1 MPPEIISPHYY
12 YYRRLTFF
20 QNSRKVSK
28 VCPSLGSRN
37 FMGNSAKKKD
47 SQNFIIVDEDAYK
60 RPEARVKTEVLNK
73 SEDPLKDFSVRSEYS
88 ESELVLKKLTE
99 EEKSQP
105 DVTNITVFKDNE
117 VKTVDPK
124 DLTDFMKNN
133 TGIRK
138 VVVEKIG
145 VEESNRVEFLY
156 ENKKPS
162 EVEEQKFKKF
172 NYKRR
177 SELEHLSEEQEAF
190 KTHKI
195 EINFLAIEKDLNS
208 DFFNPAPELKGK
220 KSNKTDETS
229 HLDFNREFEKK
240 SESKFVF
247 KSKFS
252 EESAVESEIDE
263 NIDQFEKV
271 PPKTEQEL
279 KKLSY
284 EKHTL
289 SKKRGKQHNGFY
301 YKAKDHV
308 ELFKTGS
315 QYLKDFKEGL
325 KSFAFSSYDLDL
337 IRQKTVFGVSTFFN
351 YHTDVKT
358 LIVSDGMAHSFY
370 YDYMKIQE
378 TDDRQVFDEE
388 LTYEVGISDGIELL
402 DFKHLKTIAKKIRTY
417 DFEDFIDFLVDSYDL
432 ILWDMPEVSVL
443 DSHKEIYF
451 PIIRSLDSVSLIV
464 AKDKTKIKE
473 VHDLVGYYK
482 RYQVEIK
489 GLLYNPDEK
498 DTKVKKG
505 A

>member
-1 MPPEIISPHYY
+1 
-12 YYRRLTFF
+12 
-20 QNSRKVSK
+20 
-28 VCPSLGSRN
+28 
-37 FMGNSAKKKD
+37 MGNSAKKKD
-47 SQNFIIVDEDAYK
+47 SQNFIIVDEDSYK
-60 RPEARVKTEVLNK
+60 RPESRSKNEVLEEGN
-73 SEDPLKDFSVRSEYS
+73 DPLENFSVKSEYS
-88 ESELVLKKLTE
+88 ESEMVMKKLTE

-105 DVTNITVFKDNE
+105 EVTNITVFKDNE
-117 VKTVDPK
+117 VRNVDPR

-138 VVVEKIG
+138 VVVEKFG
-145 VEESNRVEFLY
+145 VEEANRVEFLY
-156 ENKKPS
+156 DNEKPS
-162 EVEEQKFKKF
+162 EVEEQKYKKF

-177 SELEHLSEEQEAF
+177 SELEQLTEEQEAF
-190 KTHKI
+190 KSKGI
-195 EINFLAIEKDLNS
+195 EINLYEIEKDLNG
-208 DFFNPAPELKGK
+208 DFFNPIPELKGK
-220 KSNKTDETS
+220 KNKNNEEES
-229 HLDFNREFEKK
+229 HLDFNSKIEKK

-247 KSKFS
+247 KSKFT
-252 EESAVESEIDE
+252 ESDKTENEINE
-263 NIDQFEKV
+263 NIEEFEKSA
-271 PPKTEQEL
+271 PKTEQEL

-358 LIVSDGMAHSFY
+358 LIVSEGMAHSFY
-370 YDYMKIQE
+370 YEYMEIDEKE
-378 TDDRQVFDEE
+378 TRQVFDEE

-402 DFKHLKTIAKKIRTY
+402 DFDHLKKIARKIRTF

-443 DSHKEIYF
+443 DAQKEIYF

-464 AKDKTKIKE
+464 AKDKTRIQE
-473 VHDLVGYYK
+473 VNDLVGYYK

-498 DTKVKKG
+498 ESKLKKG

>member
-1 MPPEIISPHYY
+1 
-12 YYRRLTFF
+12 
-20 QNSRKVSK
+20 
-28 VCPSLGSRN
+28 
-37 FMGNSAKKKD
+37 MGNSLKKKD
-47 SQNFIIVDEDAYK
+47 SQNFVIIEDEEQYK
-60 RPEARVKTEVLNK
+60 RPEKRAKTEVQDGGP
-73 SEDPLKDFSVRSEYS
+73 DPLEGFNVHSEFSEAPIKVRP
-88 ESELVLKKLTE
+88 LTE
-99 EEKSQP
+99 EEKNQP
-105 DVTNITVFKDNE
+105 EVTNVTVYTDKDI
-117 VKTVDPK
+117 KKVDPA
-124 DLTDFMKNN
+124 DLNDFIKNN
-133 TGIRK
+133 TDIRK

-145 VEESNRVEFLY
+145 VEEANRVEVLY
-156 ENKKPS
+156 DKKKPS

-172 NYKRR
+172 NYTRR
-177 SELEHLSEEQEAF
+177 SDVDYISEEQETHRPREIKIDF
-190 KTHKI
+190 K
-195 EINFLAIEKDLNS
+195 ELDRELNS
-208 DFFNPAPELKGK
+208 EFLQSSPEIKNEK
-220 KSNKTDETS
+220 RDEIKEKPES
-229 HLDFNREFEKK
+229 HLNFNKEFEEK
-240 SESKFVF
+240 SDKKFVF

-252 EESAVESEIDE
+252 EEEKLENEVDGQISKFEASDE
-263 NIDQFEKV
+263 EK
-271 PPKTEQEL
+271 EL

-358 LIVSDGMAHSFY
+358 LIVSEGVAHSFY
-370 YDYMKIQE
+370 NEYMGIEKNE
-378 TDDRQVFDEE
+378 SRQVFDEDI
-388 LTYEVGISDGIELL
+388 TYDVGVTNGIELM
-402 DFKHLKTIAKKIRTY
+402 DFEQLRKVSRKIRTF
-417 DFEDFIDFLVDSYDL
+417 DFEDFVDFLVDSYDL

-443 DSHKEIYF
+443 DNQKEVYF

-473 VHDLVGYYK
+473 VHELVGYYK

-489 GLLYNPDEK
+489 GLLYNPDGTEYK
-498 DTKVKKG
+498 KKG

>member
-1 MPPEIISPHYY
+1 
-12 YYRRLTFF
+12 
-20 QNSRKVSK
+20 
-28 VCPSLGSRN
+28 
-37 FMGNSAKKKD
+37 MGNSAKKKD
-47 SQNFIIVDEDAYK
+47 SQNFIIVDEDSYK
-60 RPEARVKTEVLNK
+60 RPEARKISEVNQEG
-73 SEDPLKDFSVRSEYS
+73 SDPLKDFSVKSEYS
-88 ESELVLKKLTE
+88 ESEMVMKKLSE

-105 DVTNITVFKDNE
+105 EVTNITVFKDNE
-117 VKTVDPK
+117 IRNVDPR

-145 VEESNRVEFLY
+145 VEEANRVEFLY
-156 ENKKPS
+156 EDKKPS
-162 EVEEQKFKKF
+162 EVEEQKYKKF

-177 SELEHLSEEQEAF
+177 SDLEHISEEQEVF
-190 KTHKI
+190 KSKGV
-195 EINFLAIEKDLNS
+195 EINFLEIEKDLNG
-208 DFFNPAPELKGK
+208 DFFNPAPELKSK
-220 KSNKTDETS
+220 NTPTEEVES
-229 HLDFNREFEKK
+229 HLDFNRKFEKK
-240 SESKFVF
+240 SDSKFVF
-247 KSKFS
+247 KSKFT
-252 EESAVESEIDE
+252 ESEDIINNKVEQDIE
-263 NIDQFEKV
+263 EFEQV
-271 PPKTEQEL
+271 EPKSEQEL

-358 LIVSDGMAHSFY
+358 LIVSEGMAHSFY
-370 YDYMKIQE
+370 YDYMKIE
-378 TDDRQVFDEE
+378 EKEDRQVFDEE
-388 LTYEVGISDGIELL
+388 LTYEVGISEGIELL
-402 DFKHLKTIAKKIRTY
+402 DFNHLKKISKKIRTY

-443 DSHKEIYF
+443 DSQKEIYF

-464 AKDKTKIKE
+464 AKDKTRIKE

-489 GLLYNPDEK
+489 GLLYNPDDK
-498 DTKVKKG
+498 DSKMKKG